1 MRSSLMG
8 KGNEMGTN
16 TTLLLFIH
24 HKFTNIRTLVC
35 THKTV
40 TCLYQIGAC
49 WYLFVY
55 IYLLTCAIFVTL
67 CFQKM
72 LPV

>member
-8 KGNEMGTN
+8 KGNEMGEHN
-16 TTLLLFIH
+16 TSPFRTSKIH
-24 HKFTNIRTLVC
+24 KHTDTVLHTH

-40 TCLYQIGAC
+40 TYLYQIGAC

-55 IYLLTCAIFVTL
+55 ICLLTCAMRFL
-67 CFQKM
+67 
-72 LPV
+72 